1 MVDVYI
7 PEQKLDENLRS
18 QYYDYKS
25 AGTMDV
31 LAATAQESMYQSP
44 LTALDRIFESKFGR
58 GNQGRV
64 LSAEEYAN
72 SDFARAGIKVGDDG
86 ITEGLAEL
94 LAERYDERTAFKTTL
109 SRSKGGLGLGA
120 AQFGVSFAT
129 QMLDPL
135 NVASAFIPSVAVARG
150 ATIAQKAFAFPN
162 VAARAV
168 NSRASNRFAVGVM
181 DGAIGAAVVEPAMLI
196 SATMDQDQDYTLMD
210 SFLNVALGS
219 ALGGGLH
226 WGVGKLTDRI
236 NRLHPATRDAAGR
249 TAIGQAGSGKTVDVM
264 PIIENAEN
272 ASFKAGDAQQTV
284 VYSADGTPSLVDVIS
299 TDAEGNIIIR
309 DANGF
314 EKVVNASDV
323 MSKSPFDEDYS
334 LSLDDSGDEVALSSL
349 SNEQLSEI
357 EGILDG
363 RIEIA
368 RQREDASSLAKAES
382 DKKAV
387 ELQQKRNAG
396 EVVERPTDPEIPE
409 SAQAELQRLKSENEQ
424 IEQDVKKRSEEE
436 GKLVV
441 KSSQANQ
448 HNTNA
453 ERIAQI
459 EAQLSRTGDAVSQS
473 TNQLS
478 PQQLGNM
485 ADNSQI
491 NLGEGMLEEF
501 RDGANELDA
510 ERLDGEELNIADM
523 EEDNRLALQALMD
536 SEDIAELPD
545 VAKQQLQEIEE
556 IEKKAAA
563 YESAVEEGKVCVIRS
578 AGI

>member
-1 MVDVYI
+1 M
-7 PEQKLDENLRS
+7 
-18 QYYDYKS
+18 
-25 AGTMDV
+25 
-31 LAATAQESMYQSP
+31 
-44 LTALDRIFESKFGR
+44 
-58 GNQGRV
+58 
-64 LSAEEYAN
+64 
-72 SDFARAGIKVGDDG
+72 
-86 ITEGLAEL
+86 
-94 LAERYDERTAFKTTL
+94 
-109 SRSKGGLGLGA
+109 
-120 AQFGVSFAT
+120 
-129 QMLDPL
+129 
-135 NVASAFIPSVAVARG
+135 
-150 ATIAQKAFAFPN
+150 
-162 VAARAV
+162 
-168 NSRASNRFAVGVM
+168 
-181 DGAIGAAVVEPAMLI
+181 
-196 SATMDQDQDYTLMD
+196 
-210 SFLNVALGS
+210 
-219 ALGGGLH
+219 
-226 WGVGKLTDRI
+226 
-236 NRLHPATRDAAGR
+236 
-249 TAIGQAGSGKTVDVM
+249 
-264 PIIENAEN
+264 
-272 ASFKAGDAQQTV
+272 
-284 VYSADGTPSLVDVIS
+284 
-299 TDAEGNIIIR
+299 
-309 DANGF
+309 
-314 EKVVNASDV
+314 
-323 MSKSPFDEDYS
+323 
-334 LSLDDSGDEVALSSL
+334 
-349 SNEQLSEI
+349 
-357 EGILDG
+357 
-363 RIEIA
+363 
-368 RQREDASSLAKAES
+368 
-382 DKKAV
+382 
-387 ELQQKRNAG
+387 
-396 EVVERPTDPEIPE
+396 
-409 SAQAELQRLKSENEQ
+409 KSENEQ